1 MLDPPVLNP
10 FPPRQIEIVFF
21 IGTYIV
27 VNPCFLLRSGLDF
40 LNEKGRYSEAARLVE
55 AMGYRS
61 RLLKGVLRRS
71 LTAMVDSGQVAEVRA
86 YVERIPESHAKN
98 LKTDAILRMARFKT
112 DTEGFIRTLQEA
124 DVEEGPERKN
134 WLLDPKALE
143 KVFDGSSDLGESLI
157 LIMFIHPCC

>member
-1 MLDPPVLNP
+1 
-10 FPPRQIEIVFF
+10 
-21 IGTYIV
+21 
-27 VNPCFLLRSGLDF
+27 
-40 LNEKGRYSEAARLVE
+40 
-55 AMGYRS
+55 MGYRS

-143 KVFDGSSDLGESLI
+143 KVFEGSSDLGESLI
-157 LIMFIHPCC
+157 LIMFIRPCC